1 MSDLKAED
9 LVYAL
14 TDTLAGV
21 KSDTFCYIFGNIG
34 AAAMVETLANE
45 PAEVIAK
52 TLGDTLIN
60 AVYDTMDEVYNLVT
74 NFALCRT
81 RDLVSHCKIGGRG
94 TVGHAG

>member
-1 MSDLKAED
+1 ME
-9 LVYAL
+9 
-14 TDTLAGV
+14 
-21 KSDTFCYIFGNIG
+21 SDTFCYIFGNIG
-34 AAAMVETLANE
+34 GAAIVETLADA

-52 TLGDTLIN
+52 TLGDTLID
-60 AVYDTMDEVYNLVT
+60 AVYDTMAEVCNLVT